1 MNNSENIVKLH
12 YPVIA
17 PLIMGKG
24 IGDGRTTMCVM
35 AQAAVIDALRKGLT
49 LDKPTDEMECACR
62 LLRKI
67 AITLNDGSWWK
78 DDLER
83 TDTLRPL
90 IPFLLDSNQ
99 SPETTKKRQYFLA
112 NNSVKVLTP
121 MRLEWIAVNSK
132 NEKIKENSAE
142 GIKKINDLAE
152 LTSEENCL
160 AAKEVLAVLK
170 KDAYAYAYAYAYANV
185 NANANA
191 EAYANA
197 YVNADAYANAYVNAN
212 AYVYANAYAN
222 ANADADAYA
231 YANANAEAY
240 ANAYAQKIKY
250 RDAMI
255 KAFYECAKIID

>member
-12 YPVIA
+12 YPIIA

-90 IPFLLDSNQ
+90 IPFLLDSKQ

-112 NNSVKVLTP
+112 NNVVKVLTP
-121 MRLEWIAVNSK
+121 MRLEWIAANLK

-152 LTSEENCL
+152 LTSEGNCL

-170 KDAYAYAYAYAYANV
+170 KDAYADADAYT
-185 NANANA
+185 NAD
-191 EAYANA
+191 ANA
-197 YVNADAYANAYVNAN
+197 Y
-212 AYVYANAYAN
+212 

-231 YANANAEAY
+231 S
-240 ANAYAQKIKY
+240 AQKIKY
-250 RDAMI
+250 RDALI
-255 KAFYECAKIID
+255 KAFCECAKIVD